1 MAWQGGRSIPM
12 SLASLLPHVRMR
24 LERFMVNMG
33 VLLATS
39 GTVNVMKKALRD
51 GW

>member
-1 MAWQGGRSIPM
+1 
-12 SLASLLPHVRMR
+12 MR

-39 GTVNVMKKALRD
+39 GTVNAMKKKALRD